1 MSVSRVDGRGRLD
14 RLNPVE
20 AVALGYVEDGQGC
33 VEKSISIQHP
43 RPAWN
48 IRCPSLPRLRR
59 RLPAFTPGL
68 DCRLQPG
75 AMMHCTARR

>member
-20 AVALGYVEDGQGC
+20 AVALGYVDGGQGC
-33 VEKSISIQHP
+33 VEKSIDGQHR

-48 IRCPSLPRLRR
+48 IRCPSLPRLR
-59 RLPAFTPGL
+59 LPAFTPGL
-68 DCRLQPG
+68 DCRLQPV